1 MRQTREEVL
10 GEIRART
17 LELVATQGYEATT
30 LQEIAASVGYS
41 KSALLY
47 HFASKEAL
55 VAQALLEPL
64 QRMQEY
70 LAVAAHTDR
79 AQQASDLVRLI
90 VSHRYE
96 VFLMLRHGERLH
108 QLEPALRLDE
118 YTDRVRALFCG
129 PGAGLAEEVAVR
141 VAITGVAET
150 AMVLLDVPDEEL
162 GPALL
167 AAALPVL
174 APGSAAPDPSAPD
187 RSAPDPA
194 APAPTRA

>member
-55 VAQALLEPL
+55 VARALVDPL
-64 QRMQEY
+64 QRMQKY
-70 LAVAAHTDR
+70 LAEAEHTSR
-79 AQQASDLVRLI
+79 TQQATDLVRLI

-96 VFLMLRHGERLH
+96 VFLVLRHGERLH

-129 PGAGLAEEVAVR
+129 PEAGLAEEVAVR
-141 VAITGVAET
+141 VAITGVIET
-150 AMVLLDVPDEEL
+150 AMALLAVPDDEL

-174 APGSAAPDPSAPD
+174 APDPVVPHPA
-187 RSAPDPA
+187 DPA
-194 APAPTRA
+194 PSRA